1 MRMTFTGCLLH
12 SAGFIPGCQCSK
24 RSTRHGPRTRH
35 GAPALDGCARSRM
48 LAIPPAWEQRA
59 LILAGTPRCGGR
71 SRPPQ
76 EDTRCSVEESPHRRG
91 AESGRSP
98 GARQAAHTLRR
109 HTGIRAWGGD
119 PRGASCRARRPGWRP
134 WSITPTAAWC
144 SAGECQGSVPSTST
158 LPPSGRCNPAALNRR
173 GLDRAVGLEYGR
185 QPPGG
190 SLPRVAGR
198 PQCGYWLPART
209 VWPSRGLVEVSGRTL
224 ASWMRARVWAW
235 LRWTTILPHT
245 AGQMWPPLRRHL
257 RSG

>member
-1 MRMTFTGCLLH
+1 MTFTGCLLH

-48 LAIPPAWEQRA
+48 LAIPPAWEQGA
-59 LILAGTPRCGGR
+59 LILEGTPRCGGR

-91 AESGRSP
+91 AESGPSA

-109 HTGIRAWGGD
+109 HTSIRAWGGD

-158 LPPSGRCNPAALNRR
+158 LPPSGRCKPAAHSIAVVLTAPLASSTAVSFPVGAFREWPAALSAATGCLHARSGLREAWSRCPAERSLRGCAPGCGRGCAGRR
-173 GLDRAVGLEYGR
+173 SFRT
-185 QPPGG
+185 
-190 SLPRVAGR
+190 PRVR
-198 PQCGYWLPART
+198 CG
-209 VWPSRGLVEVSGRTL
+209 
-224 ASWMRARVWAW
+224 
-235 LRWTTILPHT
+235 
-245 AGQMWPPLRRHL
+245 PP
-257 RSG
+257 